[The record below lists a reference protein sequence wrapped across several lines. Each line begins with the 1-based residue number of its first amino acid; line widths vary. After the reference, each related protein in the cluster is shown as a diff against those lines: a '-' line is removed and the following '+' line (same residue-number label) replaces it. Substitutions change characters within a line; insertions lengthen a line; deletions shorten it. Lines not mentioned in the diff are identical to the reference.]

1 MQIYKYFS
9 ADAGRRFFSTWSL
22 RITPPDQFNDPFEM
36 CPPIEILRESD
47 VFSLAAMQK
56 EFETHMARD
65 LIDSGFG
72 KGIAPEFAATLCG
85 CLLGK
90 LSAKEERRLL
100 NQYPQLKLNISAMR
114 QQLRGGIKLAKDQ
127 FPMLVKRFESSMH
140 QTMRNTIGALCM
152 SRNGRHPLMW
162 AHYADEH
169 RGLVIEFD
177 SSAPCFN
184 RRRSDTDELG
194 TFRMVCYSDT
204 RPVLDSESGDDWFVR
219 LALTKASEWTY
230 EDEVRFLLELS
241 KADKIVEK
249 ETKIHLLDIP
259 PSAVRSITVG
269 CRARSA
275 TIDMVKSALS
285 NNSATT
291 HILLRQAH
299 ADQRKYELNYVA
311 IPANN

>member
-36 CPPIEILRESD
+36 CPPIEILKESD
-47 VFSLAAMQK
+47 VFSLATIQK
-56 EFETHMARD
+56 EFETRMARD

-72 KGIAPEFAATLCG
+72 KGIAPAFAATLCS
-85 CLLGK
+85 CLLGR
-90 LSAKEERRLL
+90 LNTKEERRLL
-100 NQYPQLKLNISAMR
+100 NQYPQLKPNLSTMQ
-114 QQLRGGIKLAKDQ
+114 QQLRAGIKSAQDQ
-127 FPMLVKRFESSMH
+127 FPMLMKQFESSMH
-140 QTMRNTIGALCM
+140 QTMRNTTGALCM

-177 SSAPCFN
+177 STAPCFN
-184 RRRSDTDELG
+184 RKRSATDELG
-194 TFRMVCYSDT
+194 TFRMVSYSDT

-241 KADKIVEK
+241 KADQIVEK
-249 ETKIHLLDIP
+249 EIKIHLLDIP

-269 CRARSA
+269 CRAGPA
-275 TIDMVKSALS
+275 TIDMVKLALS
-285 NNSATT
+285 NNSAT

-311 IPANN
+311 ISANN